1 MRDGFQVL
9 FAEWRR
15 LYFNKIWGMDIGRQC
30 RIALSAKL
38 DPTNP
43 RGVHIGDSTAIDFR
57 ACILTHDQCRS
68 LVADTWVGKK
78 CHIGAQSI
86 IMPGVSIGDNCVIA
100 AASVVTRD
108 VPSNC
113 VAAGI
118 PAHRRDGNSNG
129 AAGCDLS
136 VGKFTRRRLMT
147 SRTFAGP
154 VFRIASVR
162 RDAQRRANAHWRS
175 WSSSRRSSHE
185 SRCAPRAHPFQPRGL
200 SWWSAGREAPRRW
213 TRPRIRGYRSRRRRW
228 TSPPC
233 WSPHEC
239 RQSRSLPRE
248 RRLDGWFRTPRALAL
263 ARRATTWRQ
272 PKSRPKT
279 RRFEYETRLYRP

>member
-1 MRDGFQVL
+1 VGVTGVVAVMRDGFQVL

-118 PAHRRDGNSNG
+118 PARIVETGIQTG
-129 AAGCDLS
+129 PLGVICLS
-136 VGKFTRRRLMT
+136 ASSPVG
-147 SRTFAGP
+147 
-154 VFRIASVR
+154 
-162 RDAQRRANAHWRS
+162 D
-175 WSSSRRSSHE
+175 
-185 SRCAPRAHPFQPRGL
+185 
-200 SWWSAGREAPRRW
+200 
-213 TRPRIRGYRSRRRRW
+213 
-228 TSPPC
+228 
-233 WSPHEC
+233 
-239 RQSRSLPRE
+239 
-248 RRLDGWFRTPRALAL
+248 
-263 ARRATTWRQ
+263 
-272 PKSRPKT
+272 
-279 RRFEYETRLYRP
+279 